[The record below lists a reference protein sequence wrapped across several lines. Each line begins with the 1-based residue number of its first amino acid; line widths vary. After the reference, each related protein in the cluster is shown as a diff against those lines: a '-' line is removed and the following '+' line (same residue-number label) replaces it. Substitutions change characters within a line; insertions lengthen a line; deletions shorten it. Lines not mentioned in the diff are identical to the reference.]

1 MDQKINTAPLNR
13 EKSSLACLRFQSVCI
28 QYSIPFPCNFKLY
41 GEVLHFAIVYSITL
55 MNSQGFPDT
64 NFILLESDEFVKE
77 GVLTLFPYYIPTLD
91 MHVQDASEIRRQHL
105 SR

>member
-1 MDQKINTAPLNR
+1 MVRIQIL
-13 EKSSLACLRFQSVCI
+13 LMFLRTC
-28 QYSIPFPCNFKLY
+28 
-41 GEVLHFAIVYSITL
+41 VLTVKRIFCYVLTS

>member
-1 MDQKINTAPLNR
+1 
-13 EKSSLACLRFQSVCI
+13 
-28 QYSIPFPCNFKLY
+28 
-41 GEVLHFAIVYSITL
+41 